1 MSDLSAVQKANIAWK
16 NMPDWIE
23 VLAHEVDQT
32 SQGQVSKRLGKSA
45 ATISLVLGKKT
56 GPNYEVME
64 TTVRTSLMSSFVTC
78 PFQGD
83 EITLE
88 TCLRNQSHAKAGNR
102 LNGFRIHMAR
112 ACQACKQWRE
122 K

>member
-1 MSDLSAVQKANIAWK
+1 MSDLTAIEKANIAWGT
-16 NMPDWIE
+16 MPDWIE

-45 ATISLVLGKKT
+45 ATISLVLGKKP

-64 TTVRTSLMSSFVTC
+64 TAVRTSLMAGTVDC

-83 EITLE
+83 QITLE
-88 TCLRNQSHAKAGNR
+88 TCLRNQAHAKAGNR

-112 ACQACKQWRE
+112 ACQACKQWRD
-122 K
+122 